1 MDDSRIAEEVRD
13 PTDPGGVNENA
24 SETGFGIAVVRSL
37 ADFQPL
43 HTAEARVVAGLG
55 SGDFNRIGNGC
66 PEGSDPARTVR
77 AKLLRFL
84 ILGDGDDFRS
94 HEKGLRLS
102 GAEVTGT
109 LDLEGCRIP
118 RDITLTDCRFDA
130 SPVLRSAVIDNL
142 FLDGSA
148 LPGLQADRL
157 EARGGLSVNS
167 AAVTGEIRLRGARI
181 GGNIEADGAT
191 IVSPDGLA
199 VDADGLEARG
209 NILLRGATVR
219 GGINLLGARLGGDVN
234 AAGARIERAG
244 EVALNGDGIAARGDL
259 ALRGATI
266 AGEIR
271 LIGAHFGGDIDCTAA
286 TIVQPGGYSMEL
298 NRARIDGAFFLRQGA
313 SIQGKLDLTATV
325 IGAIYDEAA
334 CWPQKGHLLLNRCQY
349 GAFIG
354 GPIDAASRL
363 DWLARQGSEGEEDFW
378 PQPYEQLSTV
388 LREMGHDEEARA
400 VLIMKERLQRR
411 ARRARAK
418 NPLLHAVLAANDG
431 VLAVTVRYGRQ
442 PLLALLWLILFWAI
456 GAVVFYLAEQ
466 NSALKPNSPVV
477 LRSPEWTMC
486 ALARTDSR
494 YLPSTG
500 QVMAG
505 RASAGQSQLSCF
517 LSQPEASSYPEFNP
531 LMFSLDA
538 MLPVMEI
545 GQKQFWR
552 PDPSRPYGPL
562 TLNYYYFL
570 SVIGWALSLLA
581 VAGFS
586 GLVKSK

>member
-1 MDDSRIAEEVRD
+1 M
-13 PTDPGGVNENA
+13 NENA
-24 SETGFGIAVVRSL
+24 PEAGSAVAAVDGL
-37 ADFQPL
+37 ASFQPL
-43 HTAEARVVAGLG
+43 NAAEAKVVAGLG
-55 SGDFNRIGNGC
+55 SGDFNRIGDGLR
-66 PEGSDPARTVR
+66 PEWDDPARTVR
-77 AKLLRFL
+77 AELVRFL
-84 ILGDGDDFRS
+84 ILGYDDNCRL

-102 GAEVTGT
+102 GAQVTGA

-157 EARGGLSVNS
+157 EARGGLSICG
-167 AAVTGEIRLRGARI
+167 ATVTGEIRLRGARI

-191 IVSPDGLA
+191 IASPGGIA
-199 VDADGLEARG
+199 IDADGLEAG
-209 NILLRGATVR
+209 GGILLRGADVR
-219 GGINLLGARLGGDVN
+219 GGIDLSGVRLGGDVN
-234 AAGARIERAG
+234 LAGARIERPG
-244 EVALNGDGIAARGDL
+244 ELAVNGDGIAARGDM

-266 AGEIR
+266 AGEVR
-271 LIGAHFGGDIDCTAA
+271 LLGAHFGGDIDCTSA
-286 TIVQPGGYSMEL
+286 TLAQPGGYALRL

-313 SIQGKLDLTATV
+313 SILGTLDLTATV
-325 IGAIYDEAA
+325 IGAIYDEEA
-334 CWPQKGHLLLNRCQY
+334 CWPQSGDLLLNRCRY

-363 DWLARQGSEGEEDFW
+363 RWLARQVYERWKEDFW

-400 VLIMKERLQRR
+400 VLIVKERLQRR
-411 ARRARAK
+411 ARRSRAR
-418 NPLLHAVLAANDG
+418 NPLLRAALAVNDG

-456 GAVVFYLAEQ
+456 GVIVFDLAEQ
-466 NSALKPNSPVV
+466 NSALKPNNAVV
-477 LRSPEWTMC
+477 LRSLEWTMC
-486 ALARTDSR
+486 ALEQTDSR
-494 YLPSTG
+494 YMPSTG
-500 QVMAG
+500 QVIPG
-505 RASAGQSQLSCF
+505 RALAGQSQLACF

-531 LMFSLDA
+531 WMYSLDA
-538 MLPVMEI
+538 LLPVMEI
-545 GQKQFWR
+545 GQKQYWR
-552 PDPSRPYGPL
+552 PDPSKPKGPL

-570 SVIGWALSLLA
+570 SVVGWALSLLA

-586 GLVKSK
+586 GLVKLK